1 MWILQ
6 RFFKNVVKT
15 NNFAIVLV
23 SILVIAGSSLT
34 MHLLEPE
41 TFPTVFEGLW
51 WTMTTVTTVGYGD
64 VSPQTVAG
72 KSFAMFLFIF
82 GIGLIGVLIGKV
94 VNLFALY
101 SKWKGEGKLNS
112 KKTNHFIFVGWT
124 DKTERAMGE
133 ILEDNQN
140 AQIVLIDIKKS
151 NPCELEVDYVQGDAS
166 EDAVLLKAN
175 VLEAKSVT
183 IFSDDMIEDASLSDG
198 KTLLVASSVERL
210 SKLHNRNIYTIV
222 EIRKEKSIPN
232 FSHANVDE
240 FVISGETASRL
251 LAKATM
257 YNGSSHLFRQL
268 TSRMHGD
275 NIYEIA
281 ADPAWSTYRQA
292 FHEILD
298 KGATLL
304 SNGKELDINRRLD
317 EKIPSDAKLY
327 IICDKNTYE
336 AKFKV
341 G

>member
-6 RFFKNVVKT
+6 RVFKNVIKT
-15 NNFAIVLV
+15 NNFALVLISIIV
-23 SILVIAGSSLT
+23 IGGSSLV
-34 MHLLEPE
+34 MHLLEPA

-64 VSPQTVAG
+64 VSPETVAG
-72 KSFAMFLFIF
+72 KIFAMFLFIF

-94 VNLFALY
+94 VNLLSLY
-101 SKWKGEGKLNS
+101 SKWKEHGKLTS

-124 DKTERAMGE
+124 EKTERAMSE
-133 ILEDNQN
+133 ILEENQN
-140 AQIVLIDIKKS
+140 AQIVLIDSKKT
-151 NPCELEVDYVQGDAS
+151 NPCDLEIDYVQGDAS
-166 EDAVLLKAN
+166 EDAILLKAN

-183 IFSDDMIEDASLSDG
+183 IFSDDLIEDASLSDG

-210 SKLHNRNIYTIV
+210 SKLHNKNIYTIV
-222 EIRKEKSIPN
+222 ELRKEKSIPN

-251 LAKATM
+251 MAKATL
-257 YNGSSHLFRQL
+257 YNGSTHLFSQL

-281 ADPAWSTYRQA
+281 ADPSWITYKQA

-304 SNGKELDINRRLD
+304 SNGKDLNINRRLD
-317 EKIPSDAKLY
+317 EKIPSGAKLY

-336 AKFKV
+336 SNFKA

>member
-6 RFFKNVVKT
+6 RFMKNVIKT
-15 NNFAIVLV
+15 NNFAIVIISV
-23 SILVIAGSSLT
+23 LVIGGSSYII
-34 MHLLEPE
+34 HLLEPE

-64 VSPQTVAG
+64 VSPQTVPG
-72 KSFAMFLFIF
+72 KTFAMFLFIF

-94 VNLFALY
+94 VNLLSLY
-101 SKWKGEGKLNS
+101 QRLKGEGKLSS

-124 DKTERAMGE
+124 EKTEKAMEE
-133 ILEDNQN
+133 ILEDNPD
-140 AQIVLIDIKKS
+140 AAIVLIDSKKT
-151 NPCELEVDYVQGDAS
+151 NPCDLEVDFVHGDAS
-166 EDAVLLKAN
+166 EDAVLMKAN

-183 IFSDDMIEDASLSDG
+183 IFSDDTIEDASLSDG

-210 SKLHNRNIYTIV
+210 SKIHNRNIYTIV

-240 FVISGETASRL
+240 FVLSGETASRL
-251 LAKATM
+251 MAKATLF
-257 YNGSSHLFRQL
+257 NGSTHLFSQL

-281 ADPAWSTYRQA
+281 ADPAWSTYKQA
-292 FHEILD
+292 FHDILE

-304 SNGKELDINRRLD
+304 SNGKDLDINRRLD

-327 IICDKNTYE
+327 IICDKHTYE
-336 AKFKV
+336 TKFKV

>member
-15 NNFAIVLV
+15 NNFAIVFV
-23 SILVIAGSSLT
+23 SILVIAGSSFT
-34 MHLLEPE
+34 MHLLEPD

-140 AQIVLIDIKKS
+140 AQIVLIDSKKT
-151 NPCELEVDYVQGDAS
+151 NPCELEIDYVQGDAS

-210 SKLHNRNIYTIV
+210 SKIHNRNIYTIV

-257 YNGSSHLFRQL
+257 YHGSTHLFRQL

-281 ADPAWSTYRQA
+281 ADPAWITYRQA

-336 AKFKV
+336 SKFKV

>member
-281 ADPAWSTYRQA
+281 ADPAWGTYRQA